1 MPMSKR
7 ATPLKKPEIMLD
19 QNASAPLYRQ
29 LYERL
34 RGSILSGQLEAG
46 TRLPSTRVLA
56 SSLGVSRT
64 TTALA
69 YEQLLLEGYIESRVG
84 DGTRV
89 ARLQPE
95 QVFQGSRNAQD
106 LDATD
111 TSGTPPAVLARRGQ
125 VLSDMPYPEAF
136 YATQASRGTSL
147 FLVGQPD
154 MTSFPYEIWARL
166 VARHARHSLQAVSF
180 YQHVQGYA
188 PLRQAIATHIGM
200 TRGVHCSPEQI
211 ILTTGAQG
219 ALDLVARTLLD
230 PGDPAWVED
239 PGYSGA
245 RGALLAAG
253 AKLVAVPID
262 EEGLDVDAGRQLCP
276 EARLAIVTPS
286 HQFPTGVTMNLSRRL
301 ALLEWSREAHAW
313 IVEDDYD
320 SEYRFSGR
328 PLEALQGLD
337 RAGRVLYI
345 GTFSKVLFPSLRL
358 GYLVAPPELLKG
370 LIATHR
376 LIAVHLPLL
385 EQMALADFVAE
396 GYFAR
401 YLRRMCLLYR
411 ERRNALVDALT
422 RELGDMLEVTV
433 PEAGMHLVVWLPSGM
448 SAQAAAHRAAGYGLH
463 ILPISQFS
471 LRSLQ
476 RDGLLL
482 GFASAS
488 PQELRAGVQTLALA
502 LQAH

>member
-1 MPMSKR
+1 
-7 ATPLKKPEIMLD
+7 
-19 QNASAPLYRQ
+19 
-29 LYERL
+29 
-34 RGSILSGQLEAG
+34 
-46 TRLPSTRVLA
+46 V
-56 SSLGVSRT
+56 
-64 TTALA
+64 
-69 YEQLLLEGYIESRVG
+69 
-84 DGTRV
+84 
-89 ARLQPE
+89 
-95 QVFQGSRNAQD
+95 
-106 LDATD
+106 
-111 TSGTPPAVLARRGQ
+111 
-125 VLSDMPYPEAF
+125 
-136 YATQASRGTSL
+136 
-147 FLVGQPD
+147 
-154 MTSFPYEIWARL
+154 TSFPYEIWARL
-166 VARHARHSLQAVSF
+166 VARHARQSLQAVSF
-180 YQHVQGYA
+180 YQDVQGYG

-200 TRGVHCSPEQI
+200 TRGIHCSPEQI

-219 ALDLVARTLLD
+219 ALDLVARVLLD

-301 ALLEWSREAHAW
+301 ALLEWSREVHAW

-328 PLEALQGLD
+328 LLEALQGLD

-385 EQMALADFVAE
+385 EQMALADFMAE

-401 YLRRMCLLYR
+401 HLRRMRQLYK

-422 RELGDMLEVTV
+422 RELGKRLDVTV

-448 SAQAAAHRAAGYGLH
+448 SAQTAAQRAAASGLH
-463 ILPISQFS
+463 MLPISQFS